1 MDANTFQ
8 GEVLKI
14 ERLLYHVAYSSL
26 SSAQDCSDA
35 VQEALLRA
43 WRKRYT
49 LRALESFRPWMVRIL
64 MHTITDMQRKRRPA
78 LLPVEEAVPPP
89 GIENLALHEALQA
102 LPQEMRC
109 TIALYYLDGC
119 SIQECARMLRVPEG
133 TIKSRLSRARVQL
146 RDFLTEE
153 D

>member
-8 GEVLKI
+8 CEVLKI
-14 ERLLYHVAYSSL
+14 ERLMYHVAYASL
-26 SSAQDCSDA
+26 SSAQDCADA

-49 LRALESFRPWMVRIL
+49 LRSLESFRPWMVRIL
-64 MHTITDMQRKRRPA
+64 VHTLTDMQRKRRPA
-78 LLPVEEAVPPP
+78 LLPVEESVPPP
-89 GIENLALHEALQA
+89 GIETLALHE

-133 TIKSRLSRARVQL
+133 TVKSRLSRARVQL